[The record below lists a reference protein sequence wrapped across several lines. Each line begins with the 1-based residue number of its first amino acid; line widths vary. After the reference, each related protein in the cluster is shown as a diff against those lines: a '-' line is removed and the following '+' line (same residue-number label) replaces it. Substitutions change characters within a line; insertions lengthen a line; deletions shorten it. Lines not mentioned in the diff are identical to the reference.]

1 MIAQTLAN
9 PTRLKLVS
17 WAVLSLACLIGCMNG
32 TAGDLEARKT
42 GDLSHPPAR
51 HEGVDRALTIAC
63 GAGGPT
69 EAGLAQLVRHPY
81 LQQMTATSVQ
91 VLVATSGGPA
101 PELIV
106 TRPDGTYVAV
116 LQTTEADSPPNTA
129 SPLWIATIEALTPS
143 TTYCYEV
150 GGLTRR
156 TGFKT
161 APARGSDDSVRFVA
175 FGDSGTGGDEQR
187 AVRDAMMQVRF
198 DLFLH
203 TGDVAYNDGS
213 PSQLEASF
221 FDVYREL
228 IAKVAGYPVLGN
240 HDYETEAGAPY
251 LHAFSLPD
259 NGAPAGE
266 ERWYS
271 FEWGSIHFVA
281 LDTQRVG
288 PEQIQWLDA
297 DLSANDLPWKIA
309 YFHKPPYSHGRHGG
323 NDRVQAAFVPI
334 FEKYGVQLV
343 LSGHEHNYE
352 RYQPK
357 NGVHYVVTGGGGNL
371 TRPVGMGSD
380 TAFSEAVLHFVLV
393 EADRQRLL
401 LHAIDGTG
409 QEFDSLLIAR
419 DDS

>member
-1 MIAQTLAN
+1 MIARTITHPICL
-9 PTRLKLVS
+9 RLIP
-17 WAVLSLACLIGCMNG
+17 WAVLSLTCLTGCING

-42 GDLSHPPAR
+42 GDLSDPPAQ
-51 HEGVDRALTIAC
+51 HEGVDKALTIAC

-69 EAGLAQLVRHPY
+69 EAGLTQLVRHPY

-91 VLVATSGGPA
+91 VLVATAGGPA

-106 TRPDGTYVAV
+106 TQPDGSYVTA
-116 LQTTEADSPPNTA
+116 LQATEAHSPPDA
-129 SPLWIATIEALTPS
+129 ESPLWLATIEALAPS
-143 TTYCYEV
+143 TIYCYEV
-150 GGLTRR
+150 AGLTRR

-161 APARGSDDSVRFVA
+161 APARGSEDSVRFVA
-175 FGDSGTGGDEQR
+175 FGDSGTGDDDQR

-203 TGDVAYNDGS
+203 TGDVAYNEGS

-228 IAKVAGYPVLGN
+228 IAKVPGYPTLGN

-251 LHAFSLPD
+251 LRAFSLPN

-288 PEQIQWLDA
+288 PEQIQWLDD
-297 DLSANDLPWKIA
+297 DLSANELPWKIA

-323 NDRVQAAFVPI
+323 NDSVRAAFVPI

-352 RYQPK
+352 RFKPK

-371 TRPVGMGSD
+371 TRPVGAGSD

-401 LHAIDGTG
+401 LRAIDGTG
-409 QEFDSLLIAR
+409 QEFDSLLITGE
-419 DDS
+419 DS